1 MLNLLLLPHCSQNNL
16 FYYYYIF
23 NIIIIFVGYTHFIK
37 CISVEGTKVHKVHS
51 NYTVGTPVLMSLS
64 LTASRSLAKLW
75 RLFMSSFASCCV
87 VCSSTKGNTI

>member
-1 MLNLLLLPHCSQNNL
+1 MLNLLLLPSAL
-16 FYYYYIF
+16 RTIF
-23 NIIIIFVGYTHFIK
+23 FIIIFIILLLYLLGTHFIK
-37 CISVEGTKVHKVHS
+37 CINVEGTNVHKVHS